1 MEQQTK
7 NKWKGFLLVAFGA
20 CCWGISGNV
29 GQFLKTTKGF
39 SLEWIVSCR
48 LLVGGFLLLCYL
60 FLKHNKKVFEIWKQ
74 KEYSIAL
81 PVFALFGMLPA
92 QYTYF
97 VAIKYSNAATATVL
111 QYTGPV
117 LIVLYM
123 ALRQKKLP
131 SKAECIAVFC
141 ALFGTFLLATNGNLH
156 SLTLSPKALF
166 WGVLSAFALAFY
178 TIQPKKLL
186 EKWDSSFVI
195 GWGMFLAGIAISPI
209 HPITSFTGTM
219 DIEAVIAI
227 LFILSFGTIFAFCCY
242 LAGVAIVGATKGS
255 LIACLEPLS
264 ATVVSIVWLKQNF
277 SAIDFIGFVFIIATI
292 GILSLPKKEMA
303 FKS

>member
-1 MEQQTK
+1 MEQKTK
-7 NKWKGFLLVAFGA
+7 ENLKGFLLVAFGA

-29 GQFLKTTKGF
+29 GQFLRTTRGF
-39 SLEWIVSCR
+39 SMEWIVSCR

-60 FLKHNKKVFEIWKQ
+60 AAKQ
-74 KEYSIAL
+74 KKQAFTIWQNKLFRISL
-81 PVFALFGMLPA
+81 PLFAIFGMLPA

-97 VAIKYSNAATATVL
+97 VAIKHSNAATATVL

-131 SKAECIAVFC
+131 TKTECLAVVC
-141 ALFGTFLLATNGNLH
+141 ALFGTFLLATHGNFHTLA
-156 SLTLSPKALF
+156 LSPQALF
-166 WGVLSAFALAFY
+166 WGILSAFALAFY
-178 TIQPKKLL
+178 TIQPKKML
-186 EKWDSSFVI
+186 EHWDSTFVI
-195 GWGMFLAGIAISPI
+195 GWGMFLAGIVLTPFYPLS
-209 HPITSFTGTM
+209 HFTGIM
-219 DIEAVIAI
+219 DTTAIIAM

-264 ATVVSIVWLKQNF
+264 ATVVSIVWLKESF
-277 SAIDFIGFVFIIATI
+277 TYIDFIGFAFIIATI
-292 GILSLPKKEMA
+292 GMLSLPKK
-303 FKS
+303 

>member
-1 MEQQTK
+1 MEQKTK
-7 NKWKGFLLVAFGA
+7 ENLKGFLLVAFGA

-29 GQFLKTTKGF
+29 GQFLRTTRGF
-39 SLEWIVSCR
+39 SMEWIVSCR

-60 FLKHNKKVFEIWKQ
+60 AAKQ
-74 KEYSIAL
+74 KKQAFTIWQNKLFRISL
-81 PVFALFGMLPA
+81 PLFAIFGMLPA

-97 VAIKYSNAATATVL
+97 VAIKHSNAATATVL

-131 SKAECIAVFC
+131 TKTECLAVVC
-141 ALFGTFLLATNGNLH
+141 ALFGTFLLATHGNFHTLA
-156 SLTLSPKALF
+156 LSPQALF
-166 WGVLSAFALAFY
+166 WGILSAFALAFY
-178 TIQPKKLL
+178 TIQPKKML
-186 EKWDSSFVI
+186 EHWDSTFVI
-195 GWGMFLAGIAISPI
+195 GWGMFLAGIVLTPFYPLS
-209 HPITSFTGTM
+209 HFTGTM
-219 DIEAVIAI
+219 DTTAIIAM

-264 ATVVSIVWLKQNF
+264 ATVVSIVWLKESF
-277 SAIDFIGFVFIIATI
+277 TYIDFIGFAFIIATI
-292 GILSLPKKEMA
+292 GMLSLPKK
-303 FKS
+303 

>member
-1 MEQQTK
+1 MEKLTK

-60 FLKHNKKVFEIWKQ
+60 LLKQNKKVFEIWQQ
-74 KEYSIAL
+74 KECRIAL
-81 PVFALFGMLPA
+81 PIFAVFGMLPA

-131 SKAECIAVFC
+131 SKTECIAVFC

-156 SLTLSPKALF
+156 SLALSPKALF
-166 WGVLSAFALAFY
+166 WGVLSSFALAFY
-178 TIQPKKLL
+178 TVQPKKML
-186 EKWDSSFVI
+186 EKWESPFVI

-209 HPITSFTGTM
+209 HPITSFTGIIDT
-219 DIEAVIAI
+219 EAIIAM

-264 ATVVSIVWLKQNF
+264 ATVVSIIWLKQSF
-277 SAIDFIGFVFIIATI
+277 SFIDFIGFIFIIATI
-292 GILSLPKKEMA
+292 GILSLPKKQIA
-303 FKS
+303 